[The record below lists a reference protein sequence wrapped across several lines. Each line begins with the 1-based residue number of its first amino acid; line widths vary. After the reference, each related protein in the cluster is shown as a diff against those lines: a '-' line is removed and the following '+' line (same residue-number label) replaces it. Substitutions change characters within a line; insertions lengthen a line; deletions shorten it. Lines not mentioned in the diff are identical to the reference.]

1 MKRRFLS
8 TLMALC
14 LALSLIP
21 TAAYA
26 TGDEGT
32 DITPTETDVTT
43 PVTDPESTGEETPSE
58 ETTGEIMDASA
69 LLQAVESAEDA
80 TELTL
85 GADITLGN
93 GLAISNNKVITLDL
107 NGKTLD
113 AGANVIS
120 VTNGSELTIEDRS
133 NGAAG
138 KIRAQN
144 QIEVESASLVLNS
157 GAIEITGTSG
167 QSYGVFVSEGGSAI
181 VNGGTITSNY
191 APLGGNN
198 TTGDMN
204 FEVHGGTLTAKNGPA
219 IYMPGQVKLDITGL
233 RQRGL
238 PLYPTML
245 YALARSVNRHEE
257 FRTAFDGE
265 GRLGIY
271 DRLEP
276 SYTVFHKDSQTF
288 SCLWT
293 EYQEDYAAFCRAY
306 QADLD
311 AYGSA
316 EGFEGKPNTP
326 PNVFNVSMIPWE
338 SFDSFHLH
346 CPQGNSYLLPI
357 FTIGRFYREGDR
369 VLLPLAAQVHHAVC
383 DGFHLCRLIGEVRA
397 WLADGGPAAG
407 GQPGRE
413 GAEK

>member
-1 MKRRFLS
+1 
-8 TLMALC
+8 MALC

-32 DITPTETDVTT
+32 DITSTETDVTT

-219 IYMPGQVKLDITGL
+219 IYMPGQVKLDITGGTLNGGVSL
-233 RQRGL
+233 RMGQVTISGGTINAATGSLDEPSGYYNYSGNAWL
-238 PLYPTML
+238 PDALYVFNGTYTSGNAAYGNSL
-245 YALARSVNRHEE
+245 KLDITGGTFNCANDQGSAV
-257 FRTAFDGE
+257 A
-265 GRLGIY
+265 IY
-271 DRLEP
+271 DLGKVEQN
-276 SYTVFHKDSQTF
+276 SEISI
-288 SCLWT
+288 S
-293 EYQEDYAAFCRAY
+293 
-306 QADLD
+306 
-311 AYGSA
+311 GSA
-316 EGFEGKPNTP
+316 ELTTNTDGRSAYA
-326 PNVFNVSMIPWE
+326 VLILE
-338 SFDSFHLH
+338 D
-346 CPQGNSYLLPI
+346 
-357 FTIGRFYREGDR
+357 IGVTEPDT
-369 VLLPLAAQVHHAVC
+369 
-383 DGFHLCRLIGEVRA
+383 
-397 WLADGGPAAG
+397 
-407 GQPGRE
+407 
-413 GAEK
+413 

>member
-1 MKRRFLS
+1 MTDFTKVQKNLEARGYTVKAF
-8 TLMALC
+8 A
-14 LALSLIP
+14 
-21 TAAYA
+21 TAAEAADYLDGA
-26 TGDEGT
+26 IDGKTVGFG
-32 DITPTETDVTT
+32 
-43 PVTDPESTGEETPSE
+43 G
-58 ETTGEIMDASA
+58 SA
-69 LLQAVESAEDA
+69 
-80 TELTL
+80 
-85 GADITLGN
+85 
-93 GLAISNNKVITLDL
+93 
-107 NGKTLD
+107 TLD
-113 AGANVIS
+113 A
-120 VTNGSELTIEDRS
+120 
-133 NGAAG
+133 
-138 KIRAQN
+138 
-144 QIEVESASLVLNS
+144 
-157 GAIEITGTSG
+157 
-167 QSYGVFVSEGGSAI
+167 
-181 VNGGTITSNY
+181 
-191 APLGGNN
+191 
-198 TTGDMN
+198 
-204 FEVHGGTLTAKNGPA
+204 
-219 IYMPGQVKLDITGL
+219 
-233 RQRGL
+233 
-238 PLYPTML
+238 
-245 YALARSVNRHEE
+245 
-257 FRTAFDGE
+257 
-265 GRLGIY
+265 LGIY

-293 EYQEDYAAFCRAY
+293 EYQEDYAAFCRAC
-306 QADLD
+306 QQDLD

>member
-1 MKRRFLS
+1 MTFQPIDLRTWARREYFEH
-8 TLMALC
+8 
-14 LALSLIP
+14 
-21 TAAYA
+21 YF
-26 TGDEGT
+26 
-32 DITPTETDVTT
+32 
-43 PVTDPESTGEETPSE
+43 
-58 ETTGEIMDASA
+58 SA
-69 LLQAVESAEDA
+69 VPCQYSM
-80 TELTL
+80 T
-85 GADITLGN
+85 
-93 GLAISNNKVITLDL
+93 
-107 NGKTLD
+107 
-113 AGANVIS
+113 
-120 VTNGSELTIEDRS
+120 
-133 NGAAG
+133 
-138 KIRAQN
+138 
-144 QIEVESASLVLNS
+144 
-157 GAIEITGTSG
+157 
-167 QSYGVFVSEGGSAI
+167 
-181 VNGGTITSNY
+181 
-191 APLGGNN
+191 
-198 TTGDMN
+198 
-204 FEVHGGTLTAKNGPA
+204 
-219 IYMPGQVKLDITGL
+219 VKLDITGL

-238 PLYPTML
+238 SLYPTML

-306 QADLD
+306 QQDLD
-311 AYGSA
+311 AYSSA